1 MEKIAKF
8 LQFSLL
14 LGLNLALAGLLVGG
28 WRAYQALHRLDSE
41 LLATLSAVRRSSE
54 QAEGLLGTYKADLES
69 DRNRK
74 AVAAGLA
81 AAASW
86 QATARLVNTQ
96 LVPEAKNS
104 LRGLSETTGE
114 LRKLIQD
121 QNRELALTQQQG
133 REAIATLDEQL
144 EGLGPEIA
152 RLTTASSLAVEEG
165 TRSLQ
170 HLTTTSAELERLAGN
185 LEQASREAPA
195 MAKSL
200 EKILATGGRWQ
211 RPISVATLLIALL
224 GAIR

>member
-14 LGLNLALAGLLVGG
+14 LTLNLALIGLLVGG
-28 WRAYQALHRLDSE
+28 WSTYKALQRLDSE

-54 QAEGLLGTYKADLES
+54 QAEGLLGTYKAELES

-96 LVPEAKNS
+96 LVPEAERS
-104 LRGLSETTGE
+104 LRGLAETTAE
-114 LRKLIQD
+114 LQKLVRD

-133 REAIATLDEQL
+133 REAIATLDEQIQ
-144 EGLGPEIA
+144 GLGPEIS

-170 HLTTTSAELERLAGN
+170 HLTATSEELEKLTGN

-200 EKILATGGRWQ
+200 EKILETGGRWQ
-211 RPISVATLLIALL
+211 RPISLATLLIALL
-224 GAIR
+224 GAVR